1 LVVFSDL
8 EKALVKN
15 SWARILP
22 ATDVF
27 ADAFYK
33 RAFELRPDYR
43 TLFPLDMSGHKRKF
57 VQLLAFAVKSL
68 NFSAAEWKI
77 PGLPGEDPLSV
88 ALALGHGRDPLY
100 RLPRGAVQT
109 FGEAVVYAFES
120 TLQEPLAPELSGA
133 WRRLYA
139 ALELG
144 MQLGASC
151 TFGRTLELS
160 SEQAEELCERA
171 LSAQRGSSE
180 RPREPLPLQ
189 GPA

>member
-1 LVVFSDL
+1 MFSDL

-22 ATDVF
+22 AADAF
-27 ADAFYK
+27 ADTFYK
-33 RAFELRPDYR
+33 RAFELRPDFR
-43 TLFPLDMSGHKRKF
+43 TLFPLDMSGHKRRF

-68 NFSAAEWKI
+68 NFSAAEWRI

-100 RLPRGAVQT
+100 RLPREAVQT
-109 FGEAVVYAFES
+109 FGEALVYALEW
-120 TLQEPLAPELSGA
+120 TLKEALAPELSSA
-133 WRRLYA
+133 WRRLHA
-139 ALELG
+139 TLERG

-151 TFGRTLELS
+151 VGGRTLELS
-160 SEQAEELCERA
+160 TERAQELCERA
-171 LSAQRGSSE
+171 LSAQLGSGE
-180 RPREPLPLQ
+180 RPREQLQFSQ